1 MAVNLKALSA
11 NELQALIQDASSH
24 LEGAR
29 KNLVKD
35 VRAKIDALLKDSGL
49 TLDDVYHRRGSG
61 KAKTGKSGGTLKG
74 STVAPKYRNPEN
86 PADVWTGRGRQPA
99 WFVAALKKRGVTK
112 EDLLIGGGKTKATTK
127 KAPKKVAKKAVKKA
141 VKKTARKKAKA

>member
-11 NELQALIQDASSH
+11 TELQALIQDASAH

-35 VRAKIDALLKDSGL
+35 VRAKIDALLHESGL
-49 TLDDVYHRRGSG
+49 TLDDVYHRRAA
-61 KAKTGKSGGTLKG
+61 KHAKTGKSGSALKG
-74 STVAPKYRNPEN
+74 STIAPKYRNPEN

-99 WFVAALKKRGVTK
+99 WFAAALKKRGVTK
-112 EDLLIGGGKTKATTK
+112 ESLLIGAGKAATKKFAKKPTK
-127 KAPKKVAKKAVKKA
+127 KAAKKTVKKR
-141 VKKTARKKAKA
+141 TSRS

>member
-11 NELQALIQDASSH
+11 TELQALIQDASAH
-24 LEGAR
+24 LDGAR

-35 VRAKIDALLKDSGL
+35 VRAKIDSILKESGL
-49 TLDDVYHRRGSG
+49 SLDDVYHRRATKQAKSG
-61 KAKTGKSGGTLKG
+61 KSTLKG

-112 EDLLIGGGKTKATTK
+112 EALLIGGGKTKVPTK
-127 KAPKKVAKKAVKKA
+127 KAPRKATKKVAKKAV
-141 VKKTARKKAKA
+141 RKRTPRA

>member
-11 NELQALIQDASSH
+11 TELQALIQDASAH
-24 LEGAR
+24 LDGAR

-35 VRAKIDALLKDSGL
+35 VRAKIDSILKESGL
-49 TLDDVYHRRGSG
+49 SLDDVYHRRA
-61 KAKTGKSGGTLKG
+61 AKQTKGGKSTLKG

-99 WFVAALKKRGVTK
+99 WVVAALKKRGVTK
-112 EDLLIGGGKTKATTK
+112 EDLLIGGEKTKATTK
-127 KAPKKVAKKAVKKA
+127 KAPKKVAKKAVKKT
-141 VKKTARKKAKA
+141 VRKKARA